1 MAFKVQ
7 ENEQPILDEFRE
19 IMKGEVEDERM
30 LLRFLRARDMNVKKA
45 EQMLRKSVDWRNS
58 NDIDAV
64 KKWQAPA
71 AVTKDFKMY
80 YCGED
85 AEKRPVYLM
94 PIGRWDGRKILQ
106 GHSKDEVC
114 TYMYKTLEIIMDKC
128 KENGVLQFHAILDFT
143 ELSFWKVAHWDSLET
158 AIRVIRDFESNY
170 PESLFSA
177 HLVNAP
183 SVFWQAFKAI
193 KPILAQCTM
202 DKIHIFDSDKKRW
215 QEHLLQGI
223 PKESLPKD
231 YGGTGKATD
240 FYPHH
245 ADAA

>member
-1 MAFKVQ
+1 MAFMVQ
-7 ENEQPILDEFRE
+7 GHEQPILDEFRE

-45 EQMLRKSVDWRNS
+45 EQMLRKCVDWRNS

-64 KKWQAPA
+64 KKWQTPAPVA
-71 AVTKDFKMY
+71 KDFNMY
-80 YCGED
+80 YSGLD
-85 AEKRPVYLM
+85 AERRPIYII
-94 PIGRWDGRKILQ
+94 PIGRWDGRKILAN
-106 GHSKDEVC
+106 HKEESC
-114 TYMYKTLEIIMDKC
+114 RYMYKTLEIIMDKC
-128 KENGVLQFHAILDFT
+128 KELGVLQFHVILDFT
-143 ELSFWKVAHWDSLET
+143 ELSFWKVAHWDSIECV
-158 AIRVIRDFESNY
+158 IRVIREFEANY
-170 PESLFSA
+170 PETLFSA
-177 HLVNAP
+177 HVINAP
-183 SVFWQAFKAI
+183 SVFWQAFKAV
-193 KPILAQCTM
+193 KPILAQNTM

-215 QEHLLQGI
+215 LEHLLQTI